1 MSQTLSGLVIVHDI
15 DVHVYLGRVVLVLQ
29 AAGHEGVRT
38 LDTVYEIG
46 AALDHALID
55 QLAERLFLA
64 HISQVVEELVPEPGI
79 DQVAG
84 GMLGASDIEVHVP
97 PVFVLGAVHEGR
109 VVVRV
114 HIAQVVG
121 AAAGK
126 SGHRALLYGPALILP
141 SGGTRQGRLSALG
154 RQVLVHLGQGQR
166 KFGKIHGCSRSEG
179 RLSALGRQV
188 LVHLGQ
194 GQRKFGKIHGCSRSV
209 LIIYRERLPPVS
221 LTGEYGIAEPVVDL
235 PVADTHLLHL
245 ADSGGNGL
253 LDRHPVEEA
262 GVAHHAVLGV
272 EALLRDIAAFDKGTY
287 GQVEMTGKCV
297 VPAVMGR
304 YRHDGACTVTGQD
317 VL

>member
-1 MSQTLSGLVIVHDI
+1 MHDI

-38 LDTVYEIG
+38 LDTVNEVG
-46 AALDHALID
+46 AALYHALID
-55 QLAERLFLA
+55 QLAERLLLA
-64 HISQVVEELVPEPGI
+64 HISQVIEELVPEPGI
-79 DQVAG
+79 DQMAG
-84 GMLGASDIEVHVP
+84 GMLGTSDIEVHVP

-109 VVVRV
+109 VIVRV

-126 SGHRALLYGPALILP
+126 SGHRALLYRPALILP
-141 SGGTRQGRLSALG
+141 SGGTR
-154 RQVLVHLGQGQR
+154 
-166 KFGKIHGCSRSEG
+166 EG

-272 EALLRDIAAFDKGTY
+272 KALLRDIAAFDKGTY
-287 GQVEMTGKCV
+287 RQIEMTGKCV

-304 YRHDGACTVTGQD
+304 YRHDGACTITGQD